1 MPLKWKLFRFACL
14 LQMLVACFF
23 TLTALI
29 NVIQSVSFSAFV
41 RILLFMCIFLLT
53 ILAIHIL
60 NNNYPDVPVTGKQKT
75 NFNRLFLINFLFLAF
90 LFGIVFAE
98 YREVQAWAALI
109 DKSFFQL
116 PFETFIGLLSSTC
129 ILVLQLIILYGLY
142 ELRRELYMNFMKKE
156 FEFEKTQDLR

>member
-1 MPLKWKLFRFACL
+1 
-14 LQMLVACFF
+14 
-23 TLTALI
+23 LI
-29 NVIQSVSFSAFV
+29 NLIGDGLFSAFI

-98 YREVQAWAALI
+98 YREVQAWSALI
-109 DKSFFQL
+109 GKPFFQL
-116 PFETFIGLLSSTC
+116 PLEAYIGLLSSTG
-129 ILVLQLIILYGLY
+129 ILFLQLIILYGLY
-142 ELRRELYMNFMKKE
+142 ELRRELYINFMKKE
-156 FEFEKTQDLR
+156 FEFEKAQDLR

>member
-29 NVIQSVSFSAFV
+29 NLIQSGLISAFI

-53 ILAIHIL
+53 ILAIHLL

-98 YREVQAWAALI
+98 YREVQVWADLV
-109 DKSFFQL
+109 DKSFFDL
-116 PFETFIGLLSSTC
+116 PFEVYIGLFSSAG
-129 ILVLQLIILYGLY
+129 ILILQLTILYGLY
-142 ELRRELYMNFMKKE
+142 NLRRELYSNFMKKE
-156 FEFEKTQDLR
+156 FEFEKTHEPR